1 MNILMENGTLFELAC
16 GTNFAYVL
24 GDNGIFMPTQY
35 KVLQNQK
42 DSCFVK
48 CLRMLYNGKVQF
60 YYMPGSCKT
69 FASLLPVLSAESF
82 VEIVANLLKDI
93 VQVKSIGFLS
103 CEQIDIS
110 FEKIFVD
117 PTTRKV
123 SLIYVPI
130 VAKLHQDNSAFENE
144 LRTGLIKLINNLVNL
159 SSPRTMQL
167 SVDLANGTLSLEDI
181 YKRLSKGGP
190 VIAASASVPQPHGG
204 TLRLSG
210 INTPTKVE
218 LEVTKSPFVIGK
230 SPEADGQLVISKYIG
245 RRHCQIERHSGQYY
259 ITDLESVNH
268 TWLNRGVLQPNKP
281 YRLNNGDVVRLAN
294 VDFRVFI

>member
-1 MNILMENGTLFELAC
+1 
-16 GTNFAYVL
+16 
-24 GDNGIFMPTQY
+24 MPTQY

-48 CLRMLYNGKVQF
+48 CVRMLYNGKVQF
-60 YYMPGSCKT
+60 YYMPGNCKT
-69 FASLLPVLSAESF
+69 FASLLPMLTAESF

-93 VQVKSIGFLS
+93 VQVRNIGFLS

-110 FEKIFVD
+110 FEKVFVD

-123 SLIYVPI
+123 TLIYVPI
-130 VAKLHQDNSAFENE
+130 VTKLHQDSSAFENE

-167 SVDLANGTLSLEDI
+167 SVDLANGTLSIEDI
-181 YKRLSKGGP
+181 FKRLAKGTSGIP
-190 VIAASASVPQPHGG
+190 HQPGNLQPGNHQPGNQTPGAS
-204 TLRLSG
+204 LRLTG

-218 LEVTKSPFVIGK
+218 LVVNKSPFVIGK

-259 ITDLESVNH
+259 ITDLDSVNH
-268 TWLNRGVLQPNKP
+268 TWVNRGILQPNKP
-281 YRLNNGDVVRLAN
+281 FRLNNGDVVRLAN
-294 VDFRVFI
+294 VDLRVSI